1 MELIFKILFLFTYF
15 CYGIFGGLLFHR
27 IDFSFKRFFLYFFFL
42 FLFCYIPGM
51 CGLVGLSFLNILLFK
66 GDYFSSLL
74 LSVIM
79 NFIQICVKIFFYFFL
94 DSYVEIIFSSNAFH
108 FDQFRFQVLSL
119 FIACIILV
127 IFKKI
132 INKGMSGFTSCILL
146 LICMCFQVS
155 YLLIS
160 HAGFKWIGLV
170 LILCITNEYF
180 LREKV
185 LVMEKDSIL
194 SDQINFDYRKKVHE
208 NKNHLLLIK
217 SMDYKEDITNYVDH
231 LLGSKNNDSNYWIHD
246 LEYLHLPG
254 IKEFLN
260 FKLDEL
266 SDMGATI
273 ELFVSDELDKIQNI
287 NTSHFYDLSTIIGI
301 LLDNIKDSIQNMDD
315 KLVSI
320 QFYLD
325 ENILHGEFINR
336 INEDIEIDS
345 IFNKGYSTKGKNRGV
360 GLSIVSEIISNNSFI
375 TCTPKILDN
384 LFMMDVAYQLPTK
397 NH

>member
-1 MELIFKILFLFTYF
+1 MELLFKILFLFTYF

-27 IDFSFKRFFLYFFFL
+27 TIFSFKRFFLYFLFL
-42 FLFCYIPGM
+42 FIFCYIPGM
-51 CGLVGLSFLNILLFK
+51 CGLVGLSFLNILLFQ
-66 GDYFSSLL
+66 GDYFSSVL

-79 NFIQICVKIFFYFFL
+79 NSIQICVKIFFYYFL
-94 DSYVEIIFSSNAFH
+94 DFYVEIIFSSSSFH
-108 FDQFRFQVLSL
+108 LDQLRFQLLSL
-119 FIACIILV
+119 LIACIILV

-132 INKGMSGFTSCILL
+132 IRKGMSGFTSYLIL
-146 LICMCFQVS
+146 LICMSFQLS
-155 YLLIS
+155 YLIIS
-160 HAGFKWIGLV
+160 HAGFKWIGLI
-170 LILCITNEYF
+170 LILCITNEFF
-180 LREKV
+180 LRERV
-185 LVMEKDSIL
+185 YVMEKNSIL

-231 LLGSKNNDSNYWIHD
+231 ILGSKNNDPKYWIHD

-254 IKEFLN
+254 MKEFLH

-266 SDMGATI
+266 YDMGATI
-273 ELFVSDELDKIQNI
+273 ELYVSDELNKIQNI
-287 NTSHFYDLSTIIGI
+287 NTSHFYDLSIILGI
-301 LLDNIKDSIQNMDD
+301 LLDNMKDCIENMDE

-325 ENILHGEFINR
+325 DDILHGEFING
-336 INEDIEIDS
+336 INEEVEIDS

-360 GLSIVSEIISNNSFI
+360 GLSIISDITSNNSSI
-375 TCTPKILDN
+375 TCTPKLLDN